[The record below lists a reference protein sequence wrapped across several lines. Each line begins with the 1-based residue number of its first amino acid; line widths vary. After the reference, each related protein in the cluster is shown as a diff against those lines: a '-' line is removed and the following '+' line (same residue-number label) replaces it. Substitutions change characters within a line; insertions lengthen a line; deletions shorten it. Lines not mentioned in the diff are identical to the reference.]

1 MADTFL
7 ERNIKHECAKY
18 AYERITKVLES
29 SKANPNI
36 DIQKDYRSEVM
47 STGTRIHSAGLL
59 QTLTFYCSKISDK
72 KPHFKELVLHIM
84 EWILRNEKPG
94 NSKDPLPLLEFL
106 LGQPD
111 DKMMYFTEEAM
122 EVTQWLKRF
131 ADARL
136 EKGAETN
143 RT

>member
-1 MADTFL
+1 MADTFP
-7 ERNIKHECAKY
+7 ERNIKHECAEY
-18 AYERITKVLES
+18 AYKCITKVMETNS
-29 SKANPNI
+29 SV
-36 DIQKDYRSEVM
+36 QKDYRSEVM
-47 STGTRIHSAGLL
+47 STGTRIHSAGLM

-72 KPHFKELVLHIM
+72 KPHFKELALHIM
-84 EWILRNEKPG
+84 KWILRGEKPISSG
-94 NSKDPLPLLEFL
+94 EPLPLLEFL

-136 EKGAETN
+136 EKEAKPQGK
-143 RT
+143 

>member
-7 ERNIKHECAKY
+7 ERNVKHECAEY
-18 AYERITKVLES
+18 AYKCITKVLES

-47 STGTRIHSAGLL
+47 STGTRIHSAGLM
-59 QTLTFYCSKISDK
+59 QTLAFYCSKIKGDK
-72 KPHFKELVLHIM
+72 LHFSKLALHIM
-84 EWILRNEKPG
+84 EWILRNEKLG
-94 NSKDPLPLLEFL
+94 NSGEPLPLLELL

-136 EKGAETN
+136 EKEAETK